1 MERIQTKNAG
11 AAGDDELAVGSEQA
25 GDFLSEVVLDNID
38 KLMYEDSRSPSAPSV
53 QISPREDNHCAFRQ
67 ALRELLAEPSIR
79 TVLELHFG
87 TWLKDD
93 PVKRWLWE
101 CSQALDRP
109 EMLEDSSY
117 LDELETLLA
126 QVTAMADEAQEN
138 PELMRALLRRLLT
151 TPWQFT
157 APEG

>member
-11 AAGDDELAVGSEQA
+11 ATGDDELATGSDQA
-25 GDFLSEVVLDNID
+25 GDFLSEVVLDHID
-38 KLMYEDSRSPSAPSV
+38 KLMNEDSRSLPATRAHT
-53 QISPREDNHCAFRQ
+53 SPREDVHHAFRQ
-67 ALRELLAEPSIR
+67 ALRELLAEPNIR
-79 TVLELHFG
+79 TLLELHFG

-101 CSQALDRP
+101 CSQALNRP
-109 EMLEDSSY
+109 EILEDASY

-157 APEG
+157 VPEG